1 MLVFEADLVGVWGL
15 ATCSTELDFTLVQP
29 ALVDGCILDI
39 VRGPHRMIQLEL
51 FHEAIVGL
59 TESSSFTDLGQ
70 SLGWTDS
77 IAMHQ
82 ICTNDCRRSTLAHRA
97 VDPF

>member
-15 ATCSTELDFTLVQP
+15 ATCSTELDFTLVKP
-29 ALVDGCILDI
+29 ALIDGSALDI
-39 VRGPHRMIQLEL
+39 VWGLHRMVQLEL

-59 TESSSFTDLGQ
+59 TKRSSFTDLGQ
-70 SLGWTDS
+70 SLRWTDS
-77 IAMHQ
+77 IAVHQ
-82 ICTNDCRRSTLAHRA
+82 ICTDNCGRSTLAHRA